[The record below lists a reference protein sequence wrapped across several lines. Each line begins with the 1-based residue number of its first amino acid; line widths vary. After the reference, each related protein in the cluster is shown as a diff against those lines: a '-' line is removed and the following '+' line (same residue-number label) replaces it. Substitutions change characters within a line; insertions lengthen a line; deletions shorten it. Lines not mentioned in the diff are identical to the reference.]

1 MPKLILT
8 LLGAKTKVKK
18 LSKLRAVGLGRG
30 NLGKAQKRFFYCDI
44 FPNTNVVEKV
54 GERRLWRW
62 WPTIRKGFA
71 KMKHSKSKNRKQ

>member
-18 LSKLRAVGLGRG
+18 LSKLRAVGWGRG
-30 NLGKAQKRFFYCDI
+30 NLGNAQKKFFFCDI

-54 GERRLWRW
+54 GDKKVVEVVAD
-62 WPTIRKGFA
+62 K
-71 KMKHSKSKNRKQ
+71 